1 MTYKVRFTGQAKQDL
16 DTIYD
21 YYAEEFS
28 QTVAKKVLTRLR
40 QTANL
45 LTFSPEGGIDFDQK
59 IGRSLYSGNTVRMLV
74 SKQYLLFYVI
84 QEQEVRIL
92 RIVSSKTDC
101 LNQLEHLF
109 THIKD

>member
-1 MTYKVRFTGQAKQDL
+1 MTYKVRFTGQATKDL
-16 DTIYD
+16 DTIYN
-21 YYAEEFS
+21 YYTEEFS

-59 IGRSLYSGNTVRMLV
+59 IGRTLYPGHTIRMLI
-74 SKQYLLFYVI
+74 SKQYLLFYIV
-84 QEQEVRIL
+84 QEQEVRIM
-92 RIVSSKTDC
+92 RIISSKTDY